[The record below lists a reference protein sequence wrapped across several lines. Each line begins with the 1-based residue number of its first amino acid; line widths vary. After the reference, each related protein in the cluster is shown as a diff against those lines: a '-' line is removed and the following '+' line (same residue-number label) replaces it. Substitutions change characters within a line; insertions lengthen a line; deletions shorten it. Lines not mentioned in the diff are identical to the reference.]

1 MINNLAIGLAL
12 GLVVIGVIGM
22 FFGGVRNVING
33 TAELKKTT
41 IMLVPVA
48 IFGIAYAVLG
58 TVQQAGVATMVIM
71 IAAMAFG
78 IMFTGTRGTF
88 KF

>member
-22 FFGGVRNVING
+22 FFGGIRNVVNG
-33 TAELKKTT
+33 TAELKKTS

-48 IFGIAYAVLG
+48 IFGITYAVMG
-58 TVQQAGVATMVIM
+58 TFEQAGVATMLIM
-71 IAAMAFG
+71 IGAMALG
-78 IMFTGTRGTF
+78 IVFTGTRGTF